1 MRLSGDVGDNTPLF
15 DEEVAAIEMAGL
27 MMNLLENV
35 EDLMVEYMD
44 NLVVIHW
51 SKLKKLVMFF
61 LKFC

>member
-1 MRLSGDVGDNTPLF
+1 MRLSVVVGDNTPLF
-15 DEEVAAIEMAGL
+15 DEEVAAIEMVGL

>member
-1 MRLSGDVGDNTPLF
+1 MRLSVDVGDNTPLF
-15 DEEVAAIEMAGL
+15 DEEVAAIEMVGL

>member
-1 MRLSGDVGDNTPLF
+1 MRLSVVVGDNTLLF
-15 DEEVAAIEMAGL
+15 DEEVAAIEMVGL

>member
-1 MRLSGDVGDNTPLF
+1 MRLSVDVGDNTPLF
-15 DEEVAAIEMAGL
+15 DEEVAAIEMVGL

-44 NLVVIHW
+44 NLVVVHW

>member
-1 MRLSGDVGDNTPLF
+1 MRLSVVVGDNTPLF
-15 DEEVAAIEMAGL
+15 DEEVAAIEMVGL

-44 NLVVIHW
+44 NLVVVHW